1 MASLLVSK
9 RCNDSEKVNARRSA
23 RMPSVDACV
32 ALMCALSSSSSAA
45 PRLRRPMRKPIS
57 MAARTTA
64 RRTAV
69 IRPALMSYMS
79 SFMVRRPL
87 THRTASDRACTFPR
101 LRLAAGR
108 IIDCEE
114 RTLRTAR
121 RGSSGVGLHFLEW
134 PGRGRA
140 AAALTHAATDR
151 RSLHVK
157 TLATPAVEPALRPE
171 ELHQRLDVAGAPVR
185 AAGLR
190 RLSSCRAC
198 LRRVDGRARLDQRRD
213 FVPGAS
219 AG

>member
-1 MASLLVSK
+1 
-9 RCNDSEKVNARRSA
+9 
-23 RMPSVDACV
+23 
-32 ALMCALSSSSSAA
+32 
-45 PRLRRPMRKPIS
+45 

-87 THRTASDRACTFPR
+87 AHRTASDRACTFPR

-108 IIDCEE
+108 IIDCDE
-114 RTLRTAR
+114 RRSRTAR

-151 RSLHVK
+151 RSFHLE
-157 TLATPAVEPALRPE
+157 TPSPAVEPALRPE
-171 ELHQRLDVAGAPVR
+171 ELHQRVHVAGAAVR
-185 AAGLR
+185 AARLR
-190 RLSSCRAC
+190 CFSSCR
-198 LRRVDGRARLDQRRD
+198 
-213 FVPGAS
+213 
-219 AG
+219 